1 MALWVAEQC
10 TLIIFTSLLQWFP
23 NPFLFPSYYLTFLFC
38 CCCFSFSFHHL
49 GHFLLPKYS
58 WIHVYALK
66 HGKLTR
72 ENWPYISQQLLIAHR
87 SITCRGIISSPALFF
102 IMGFGFF
109 FSALHRFFRQKYNI
123 IDVWRYC
130 FLIVVYYLWCL
141 YYFYLLFGND
151 FWALEK
157 GNAVYRFLL
166 GLWIWHPLIF
176 CVLVSY
182 GVLS

>member
-87 SITCRGIISSPALFF
+87 SIACRGIISSPALFF
-102 IMGFGFF
+102 ILGFSFF
-109 FSALHRFFRQKYNI
+109 FGLTQVFQAKVQL
-123 IDVWRYC
+123 
-130 FLIVVYYLWCL
+130 LWCL
-141 YYFYLLFGND
+141 KILFPYSRS
-151 FWALEK
+151 LPL
-157 GNAVYRFLL
+157 VLILFLL
-166 GLWIWHPLIF
+166 AIWQWF
-176 CVLVSY
+176 
-182 GVLS
+182 LSPGKR